1 MTTPESERPT
11 IDLAEPDGAR
21 YLFEHDD
28 YFVRERF
35 VDALEPQLDD
45 MADALAACFKRLR
58 PLMMAAA
65 ELRSPRTDLLAAFVI
80 GALDDLAV
88 STKLLLTGKLAA
100 SGNVARQAIEG
111 VAMAML
117 CSADRELV
125 IERRPRQGDRLGR
138 YWELLLANDRAVE
151 GQLAVR
157 QLRWNAELIGAA
169 EPWIELL
176 AVGQKR
182 LSGVSHAGPLA
193 IATRTPLS
201 GMGPI
206 VFGGQ
211 FDSSKEPLYRI
222 ELVHRTELCRQL
234 VQVMDH
240 LLRVM
245 TPAVGISVAA
255 PIPPASA

>member
-1 MTTPESERPT
+1 MTTPDPERPT

-21 YLFEHDD
+21 YLLLHDD
-28 YFVRERF
+28 FFVRERF
-35 VDALEPQLDD
+35 AAPLALKIDD

-58 PLMMAAA
+58 PLMTATRESRA
-65 ELRSPRTDLLAAFVI
+65 PRTDLLTAFVI

-117 CSADRELV
+117 CSVERELV
-125 IERRPRQGDRLGR
+125 IEQRPRQGNRLGR
-138 YWELLLANDRAVE
+138 YWELLLANDRVVE
-151 GQLAVR
+151 GQHAVR

-169 EPWIELL
+169 EPWIDLL

-193 IATRTPLS
+193 IATRTSLS
-201 GMGPI
+201 GTGPI

-211 FDSSKEPLYRI
+211 FDPEKDSMYRVEMEYRI
-222 ELVHRTELCRQL
+222 ALCRQL
-234 VQVMDH
+234 AQVMDH
-240 LLRVM
+240 LLGTM
-245 TPAVGISVAA
+245 TGAVAA
-255 PIPPASA
+255 